1 MKKVLITGGTGFVG
15 QHITQLLLEKGYSV
29 SILTRNSKSNLP
41 NVFYYKWNLDQRY
54 IDENAVLKADIIINL
69 AGENIADK
77 RWTNQRKAAILE
89 SRILPIQLICD
100 VLKKHNKK
108 LDVFI
113 SASAVGIYGNKS
125 SDEICTEDSSFGTD
139 FLSTVCQKWENEVA
153 IISSL
158 SIRTALIRTGLVLGN
173 DGFLAKIKSLF
184 NYKLGAVLGSGKQY
198 MPWVYIDDLAR
209 MYVFAIENKEV
220 SGAYNAAIDDKTT
233 NAIFSKALAKLYG
246 YSIWLPNVPGF
257 ILKLLLGE
265 MSSIV
270 LNGNRISSAKIEKE
284 GFVFNYPNLDAALQ
298 NGIKK

>member
-1 MKKVLITGGTGFVG
+1 MKKALIIGATGFVG

-29 SILTRNSKSNLP
+29 AILTRNPRP
-41 NVFYYKWNLDQRY
+41 NSTNISYYKWDLDQRY

-89 SRILPIQLICD
+89 SRILSIQLICD
-100 VLKKHNKK
+100 VLKKYNKK

-125 SDEICTEDSSFGTD
+125 SDEICTENSSFGTD
-139 FLSTVCQKWENEVA
+139 FLANVCQKWENEVA
-153 IISSL
+153 IISNL
-158 SIRTALIRTGLVLGN
+158 GIRTALIRTGLVLGN

-265 MSSIV
+265 MSTII

>member
-77 RWTNQRKAAILE
+77 HWTNQRKAAILE

-113 SASAVGIYGNKS
+113 SASAV
-125 SDEICTEDSSFGTD
+125 
-139 FLSTVCQKWENEVA
+139 
-153 IISSL
+153 
-158 SIRTALIRTGLVLGN
+158 
-173 DGFLAKIKSLF
+173 
-184 NYKLGAVLGSGKQY
+184 
-198 MPWVYIDDLAR
+198 
-209 MYVFAIENKEV
+209 
-220 SGAYNAAIDDKTT
+220 
-233 NAIFSKALAKLYG
+233 
-246 YSIWLPNVPGF
+246 
-257 ILKLLLGE
+257 
-265 MSSIV
+265 
-270 LNGNRISSAKIEKE
+270 
-284 GFVFNYPNLDAALQ
+284 
-298 NGIKK
+298 